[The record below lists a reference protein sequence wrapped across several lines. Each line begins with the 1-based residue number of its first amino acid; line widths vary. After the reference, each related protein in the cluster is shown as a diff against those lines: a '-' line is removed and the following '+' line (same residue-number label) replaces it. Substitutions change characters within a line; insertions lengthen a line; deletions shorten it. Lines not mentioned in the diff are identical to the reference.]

1 MNILSDLNER
11 QREAVTTTE
20 GFVRIIAGAGSGKTR
35 ALAHRYAYLVRAAG
49 IPAGNILCVTFTNKA
64 AGEMR
69 RRVRALAGDGTD
81 TSLITTYHGFCV
93 RVLRESIGHL
103 FWPENF
109 RILDEAEQ
117 KKILE
122 EIYSALGLKL
132 DYASF
137 EKIIALIEQKKS
149 TTDYVSLLLSR
160 DKGDY
165 DAGATLDEKIINR
178 YLLYQKKIFGLD
190 FSDLINFV
198 FVLFEQFPDIC
209 AEWQKRLVY
218 IQVDEFQDSSRREMK
233 LIDILAQANRN
244 LFVVG
249 DPDQNIYEW
258 RGADVSLLVDF
269 DRTHP
274 GTKTILLE
282 QNYRST
288 GKILA
293 AANELISHN
302 VNRVPKTLFTTG
314 EAGTDVVHLH
324 CKTEEEEGAAV
335 VAEIRKLLC
344 EGFRLR
350 DIAIL
355 YRSGFLS
362 QFLEKA
368 FTAEGI
374 PYEIFGSVRF
384 FERMEIVDAIAYL
397 KLVERDDDAALMR
410 VVNKPRRGF
419 GRVKARRLR
428 ELAEADG
435 TSLLVALAKYADTEL
450 ACPKAGEL
458 AQSIYGLREKKD
470 SMPVSEILQRLL
482 VESGYEQYIR
492 ESGNMERF
500 DNLSELKKITVDSER
515 EYGKT
520 VIQDNL
526 PGEFMPLSVYL
537 KQLEFASEENLDDAV
552 DRVKMMTVHAAKGLE
567 FPVCF
572 VVGMT
577 DGIFP
582 SSRTIEERAQA
593 GLEEE
598 RRLCFVAMTRAMKRL
613 YLADSEGDGLNGR
626 KKLPSRFFADI
637 GEHNFVRIGA
647 ISKEV
652 AEQMRTLAAHV
663 ERPQPERLGVG
674 SRVRH
679 AVFGEGEIIGLDEHR
694 GIYEVQFDSGT
705 VRPISTDYDFGM
717 WRDLLESADSTT
729 PVQNSESKLHEAGES
744 PTPSSVPENRQHK
757 IVDGTARDQNPEKKT
772 SEIKKD
778 EEHVRKPSKSA
789 YINTISDDQTPESV
803 RTASERVPF
812 AGQVD
817 YTAAAIPPREKSNKK
832 TESPEQLSLFDDEAA
847 APESGDGSDISVPVI
862 EISLPDTPEWQSS
875 FHLPESSGAAE
886 PDTSRKNAPANLWND
901 PNVPKTGW
909 FCVEISDLG
918 MPAAVCGMCGK
929 QTIRYVH
936 HMNHPEYPRQIGA
949 GCVCA
954 GRMEGDIEGAKRR
967 EAELKSREARRK
979 TFIHHSRKRSKN
991 GNEYFKYNGEIVTII
1006 QDKFRRGH
1014 YKAVWRGIFTQA
1026 RPTPEEALSEVF
1038 DLICGKKQY

>member
-1 MNILSDLNER
+1 MNILGDLNER

-49 IPAGNILCVTFTNKA
+49 IHPGNVLCVTFTNKA
-64 AGEMR
+64 AGEMK

-109 RILDEAEQ
+109 RIIDEGEQ

-122 EIYSALGLKL
+122 EIYAELGLKL

-137 EKIIALIEQKKS
+137 EKIIALIEQKKA
-149 TTDYVSLLLSR
+149 TTEYVDFMLSR
-160 DKGDY
+160 GRDDY
-165 DAGATLDEKIINR
+165 NAGATLDEKIVFR
-178 YLLYQKKIFGLD
+178 YMLRQKKIFGLD
-190 FSDLINFV
+190 FNDLINFV
-198 FVLFEQFPDIC
+198 FVLFERFPEIC

-233 LIDILAQANRN
+233 LIDILAHQNRN

-258 RGADVSLLVDF
+258 RGAEVGLLVDF

-274 GTKTILLE
+274 QTKTILLE

-288 GKILA
+288 SKILA
-293 AANELISHN
+293 SANELITHN

-314 EAGTDVVHLH
+314 ELGADVVHLH
-324 CKTEEEEGAAV
+324 CKSEEEEGAAIV
-335 VAEIRKLLC
+335 GEIRKLVR

-355 YRSGFLS
+355 YRSSFLS

-374 PYEIFGSVRF
+374 PYEMYGSVRF

-397 KLVERDDDAALMR
+397 KLVESDDDAALMR
-410 VVNKPRRGF
+410 IVNKPRRGF
-419 GRVKARRLR
+419 GRAKADRLC
-428 ELAEADG
+428 ELASADNI
-435 TSLLVALAKYADTEL
+435 SLLEALERYADTEL
-450 ACPKAGEL
+450 SCPKAGEFARL
-458 AQSIYGLREKKD
+458 IYGLREKKD

-500 DNLSELKKITVDSER
+500 DNLSEFKKITLDSER

-520 VIQDNL
+520 VLHDNL

-537 KQLEFASEENLDDAV
+537 AQLDRAGEENLDDAV

-582 SSRTIEERAQA
+582 SGRTIEERKQA

-598 RRLCFVAMTRAMKRL
+598 RRLCFVAITRAMKRL
-613 YLADSEGDGLNGR
+613 YLTDSEGEGQNGR

-637 GEHNFVRIGA
+637 GEHNFVRVGT
-647 ISKEV
+647 ISKDV
-652 AEQMRTLAAHV
+652 AEQMRKLTPSV
-663 ERPQPERLGVG
+663 EQQPPKQLGVG
-674 SRVRH
+674 SRVHH
-679 AVFGEGEIIGLDEHR
+679 AVFGEGEIIGLDEKR
-694 GIYEVQFDSGT
+694 GIYEIRFDSGA

-717 WRDLLESADSTT
+717 WRDLLESAENEAPSDKPESTAIYADGLENLISAQESGEDDCFFDLAPQMTIPDDDFDS
-729 PVQNSESKLHEAGES
+729 K
-744 PTPSSVPENRQHK
+744 
-757 IVDGTARDQNPEKKT
+757 
-772 SEIKKD
+772 
-778 EEHVRKPSKSA
+778 
-789 YINTISDDQTPESV
+789 TPESA
-803 RTASERVPF
+803 RALPEWTALPR
-812 AGQVD
+812 AVD
-817 YTAAAIPPREKSNKK
+817 YTSAAIPPRGKNNPKK
-832 TESPEQLSLFDDEAA
+832 KKPGKESEPREQLTLFD
-847 APESGDGSDISVPVI
+847 SGEDISESENSGETQNVK
-862 EISLPDTPEWQSS
+862 ISQPETPEV
-875 FHLPESSGAAE
+875 PESSAYAQ
-886 PDTSRKNAPANLWND
+886 PDKSVADESERDIPDADDSANLWKD
-901 PNVPKTGW
+901 PSVPKTGW
-909 FCVEISDLG
+909 FCVGITDLG
-918 MPAAVCGMCGK
+918 QPVGICGMCGK
-929 QTIRYVH
+929 QIIRYVH
-936 HMNHPEYPRQIGA
+936 HMNHPEYRRQIGA

-954 GRMEGDIEGAKRR
+954 GRMEGDVEGARKR
-967 EAELKSREARRK
+967 EAEFKSRESRRN
-979 TFIHHSRKRSKN
+979 TFISHARKRSKN
-991 GNEYFKYNGEIVTII
+991 GNEYFKYNGELITLIE
-1006 QDKFRRGH
+1006 DRFKRGH
-1014 YKAVWRGIFTQA
+1014 YKAVWRGIFTQP

-1038 DLICGKKQY
+1038 DLISGAK